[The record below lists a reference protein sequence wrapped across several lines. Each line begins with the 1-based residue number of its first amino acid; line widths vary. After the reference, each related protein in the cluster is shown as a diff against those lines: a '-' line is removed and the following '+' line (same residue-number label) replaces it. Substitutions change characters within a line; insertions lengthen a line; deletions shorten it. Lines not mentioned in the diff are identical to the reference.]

1 MKFEN
6 ESVLSVSNNGK
17 KLWQLINSK
26 VNKKQKKFSKINRIV
41 VDNKKITDDLEIAKE
56 FNEFFSKIG
65 KTLSDKI
72 DPPPNTEL
80 TLPDSNSETIYLQ
93 PVNYFK
99 VEKIIQKMKVKKGG
113 VDNIN
118 TKVLK
123 AIYIYIA
130 DALFYIS
137 NLSIHLGVWPDALK
151 KADIVPI
158 HKSGKKDTL
167 NNYRPISLISNIA
180 KILEKL
186 IYNRLY
192 KFLMDN
198 KIISEKQFGFLRKIG
213 TREALYNVSQMLYSN
228 LEKSQPVIASFL
240 DLAKA
245 FDTVDHNILML
256 KLYQMGIRGKAYE
269 LIASYLSNRKQA
281 VKINGHKSEYIE
293 MSMGVPQGS
302 ILGPLLF
309 LLYYNDIIE
318 KMPKD
323 SVLCYADDTVILTQ
337 AKSWKEA
344 AIKMNQLLNKIAT
357 LLAINKLSLNKEK
370 TFFITFGNY
379 ADSVPKKI
387 VLKIKETEI
396 KRVKSV
402 RYLGV
407 ILDYRLNWSNH
418 TEYVRNKIKY
428 LLYVFYKL
436 KQTTSIFVM
445 RIIYYAF
452 FHSIVSY
459 GIIAWGGAYN
469 NNINQLQS
477 LQNRILK
484 LVNKNTFEIDKMPCN
499 IRQLFT
505 LESLVYHYE
514 SLKNIFINSTSITRN
529 KSIKLPSSC
538 MSVSNKMSSI
548 EAIRTFNSLPNEMK
562 VLQESKKR
570 VKKQLK
576 GWIMHNI

>member
-1 MKFEN
+1 MKKTIEQAKIKFEN

-93 PVNYFK
+93 PVNYFEI
-99 VEKIIQKMKVKKGG
+99 EKIIQKMKVKKGG

-228 LEKSQPVIASFL
+228 LKKSQPVIASFL

-245 FDTVDHNILML
+245 FDTVNHNILML

-293 MSMGVPQGS
+293 MSMGVP
-302 ILGPLLF
+302 
-309 LLYYNDIIE
+309 
-318 KMPKD
+318 
-323 SVLCYADDTVILTQ
+323 
-337 AKSWKEA
+337 
-344 AIKMNQLLNKIAT
+344 
-357 LLAINKLSLNKEK
+357 
-370 TFFITFGNY
+370 
-379 ADSVPKKI
+379 
-387 VLKIKETEI
+387 
-396 KRVKSV
+396 
-402 RYLGV
+402 
-407 ILDYRLNWSNH
+407 
-418 TEYVRNKIKY
+418 
-428 LLYVFYKL
+428 
-436 KQTTSIFVM
+436 
-445 RIIYYAF
+445 
-452 FHSIVSY
+452 
-459 GIIAWGGAYN
+459 
-469 NNINQLQS
+469 
-477 LQNRILK
+477 
-484 LVNKNTFEIDKMPCN
+484 
-499 IRQLFT
+499 
-505 LESLVYHYE
+505 
-514 SLKNIFINSTSITRN
+514 
-529 KSIKLPSSC
+529 
-538 MSVSNKMSSI
+538 
-548 EAIRTFNSLPNEMK
+548 
-562 VLQESKKR
+562 
-570 VKKQLK
+570 
-576 GWIMHNI
+576 